1 MLSGVNKYPICLWND
16 PVSAVGRLKLEDLS
30 VATFFYKSA
39 ELAIKN

>member
-1 MLSGVNKYPICLWND
+1 MLSGVEKYPICLWND
-16 PVSAVGRLKLEDLS
+16 PEQAVGNLKLEDLG